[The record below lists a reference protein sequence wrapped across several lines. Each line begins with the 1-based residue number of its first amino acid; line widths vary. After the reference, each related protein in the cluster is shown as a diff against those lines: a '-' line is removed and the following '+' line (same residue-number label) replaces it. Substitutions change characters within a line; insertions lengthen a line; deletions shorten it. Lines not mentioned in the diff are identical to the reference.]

1 MRDDAVEFI
10 EGMGRRFEEEGVPR
24 IAGRMFG
31 LMMVNEEPCSLDEM
45 AEVLQVSK
53 GSVSSNARLLE
64 QWGVAERT
72 TRPGDRR
79 DYYQLAA
86 DMPVR
91 MLERQIAQM
100 EAMLAY
106 LRRGE
111 ETLGPGSPQLAERF
125 RQVVAL
131 HEDARELMRT
141 ALARRRGETA
151 EAAGA

>member
-1 MRDDAVEFI
+1 MYLRRRPYEGGALRDDAVEFI

-79 DYYQLAA
+79 DYYQLAD

-106 LRRGE
+106 LRRG
-111 ETLGPGSPQLAERF
+111 
-125 RQVVAL
+125 QVLAL
-131 HEDARELMRT
+131 HEDARELMRQ
-141 ALARRRGETA
+141 ALARRRSETA
-151 EAAGA
+151 EGAGA

>member
-1 MRDDAVEFI
+1 MPDAAEEFI

-24 IAGRMFG
+24 IAGRMLG

-79 DYYQLAA
+79 DYYQLAP
-86 DMPVR
+86 DMHTR
-91 MLERQIAQM
+91 MLERQVEQM
-100 EAMLAY
+100 DGMLAH

-111 ETLGPGSPQLAERF
+111 AELAPRSPRIRERF
-125 RQVVAL
+125 RQVVGL
-131 HEDARELMRT
+131 HEDARELLLK
-141 ALARRRGETA
+141 ALERRRRADRPRE
-151 EAAGA
+151 